1 MEEESY
7 TQRLHQRIEAALGS
21 HVYSFTELVRLCAG
35 AYPTTVAAHMRD
47 HPSLPLLR
55 QRDTARIQVLPA
67 MIPYGVTTRI
77 ENNPAL
83 ASWYFTTETCAR
95 IERMRSWGGM
105 RLAFLGAPRLY
116 EWFRARRIGG
126 YRALLDADQAVI
138 QATGGAA
145 ARSGDMACCYDV
157 ADDPGQ
163 LGQPPFDAVFLDP
176 PWYADEYPLWLA
188 RARQL
193 APQGMLLAALFPDLT
208 RPSATGERG
217 RIIGALQMQFCA
229 VRVLSS
235 FLHYDTP
242 SFEQGQLHMAGFGD
256 MGPWRSADLVVASGP
271 RAGPVAS
278 AAPPQQRVRWQE
290 ARVGDLRFFIA
301 HRPSLAAQGERLL
314 YQLGESLVLSS
325 PSRRSPLFQQANVL
339 TSRGHGLA
347 TSSPARLATAI
358 DALGASAP
366 STREAALAQLG
377 VDHESAEILREILMI
392 ERAHIDMVVQ
402 RMP

>member
-1 MEEESY
+1 MEEEY
-7 TQRLHQRIEAALGS
+7 YAQRLYQRIEAALGS
-21 HVYSFTELVRLCAG
+21 NVYSFTELVRQCAG
-35 AYPTTVAAHMRD
+35 AYPTTVATHMRD

-55 QRDTARIQVLPA
+55 QRDTARIQALPA
-67 MIPYGVTTRI
+67 MIPQGITTQI

-83 ASWYFTTETCAR
+83 ASWYFSTETCAR
-95 IERMRSWGGM
+95 IEHMRSWDGM

-116 EWFRARRIGG
+116 EWFRARRVGG
-126 YRALLDADQAVI
+126 YRALLDADDALI
-138 QATGGAA
+138 QDTSGAA
-145 ARSGDMACCYDV
+145 ARSGDMAYHYDV

-193 APQGMLLAALFPDLT
+193 APQGTLLLALFPDLT

-229 VRVLSS
+229 VQMLSG

-242 SFEQGQLHMAGFGD
+242 SFEQGQLHMAGFGN

-271 RAGPVAS
+271 RAGHVAS
-278 AAPPQQRVRWQE
+278 AAPQQRVRWQE

-347 TSSPARLATAI
+347 TSSPARLTTAI

-366 STREAALAQLG
+366 STREATLAHLG
-377 VDHESAEILREILMI
+377 VDGESAEILREILMI
-392 ERAHIDMVVQ
+392 EIPYAMAHQ
-402 RMP
+402 R